1 MTSKKREQKFHTGDS
16 NQCLHNKSGS
26 HGVPNVN
33 LFDFMFLPK
42 FNTFSLMFEGTVSFQ
57 SGNFNVRGVEWVGIF
72 RARMEVHTFFA
83 PDGWLYFALRR
94 SNKGTGVEM
103 CPAIVSGIVP
113 RDTLVSYWPIVF
125 LVTSNSPRRLWES
138 YLGPVSSSIV
148 QS

>member
-1 MTSKKREQKFHTGDS
+1 MSEELSELGSSEQEWRYI
-16 NQCLHNKSGS
+16 
-26 HGVPNVN
+26 P
-33 LFDFMFLPK
+33 
-42 FNTFSLMFEGTVSFQ
+42 SLQ
-57 SGNFNVRGVEWVGIF
+57 
-72 RARMEVHTFFA
+72 

-103 CPAIVSGIVP
+103 CPAVVSGIVP

-138 YLGPVSSSIV
+138 YLGLVSSSIV